1 MPMIGNIKDLL
12 ELDELSDAALKHIF
26 GYTDAGIETLRAD
39 AEQARKE
46 GYSIE

>member
-12 ELDELSDAALKHIF
+12 ELDELSDAALKYNF
-26 GYTDAGIETLRAD
+26 GYTDVGIETLRAD
-39 AEQARKE
+39 AKQAQKE